1 MYANCKL
8 LGDVILSAKRNA
20 LHTTTFDECFLE
32 CMDGMKTAHYKRG
45 PDIYLYDN

>member
-20 LHTTTFDECFLE
+20 LHTTTFDECSLE
-32 CMDGMKTAHYKRG
+32 CMDGMKNAHYKRG